1 MSIDFSVKGKHVLIT
16 GGTSGIGAAFAEAF
30 SQAGAMVTIVD
41 IAPPRADQNSDLRF
55 EQVDMC
61 DDTAVAALAARTE
74 RMDVVIH
81 CAGRVAIGQEYSPI
95 VFNEIVNLHL
105 TGALRLANA
114 FRPHLKASRGCII
127 HIASMTSY
135 FAAPLA
141 PAYGAAKTGIV
152 SLTRTLAVEFASDG
166 IRVNAIA
173 PGSTL
178 TAFSNWR
185 LKNPDGSLNQAGY
198 DAFVAQM
205 RDMSPL
211 GSTGEAI
218 DQAHLILYLASEAGR
233 WATGNIFRVN
243 GGMTTHW

>member
-30 SQAGAMVTIVD
+30 SQAGAVVTIVD
-41 IAPPRADQNSDLRF
+41 IAPPRADQHSDLKF

-61 DDTAVAALAARTE
+61 DDEAVAALGARTD

-81 CAGRVAIGQEYSPI
+81 CAGRTALVQEYSPI

-127 HIASMTSY
+127 QIASMTSY
-135 FAAPLA
+135 FAAPYS
-141 PAYGAAKTGIV
+141 PAYGAAKTGII
-152 SLTRTLAVEFASDG
+152 SLTRTLAVEFAADG

-173 PGSTL
+173 PGWIDTPL
-178 TAFSNWR
+178 TKMIPEQMPDVNRRILER
-185 LKNPDGSLNQAGY
+185 LPSGRWNTPDEL
-198 DAFVAQM
+198 
-205 RDMSPL
+205 
-211 GSTGEAI
+211 TGLAVF
-218 DQAHLILYLASEAGR
+218 LASPAASILTGVTIAADGGYS
-233 WATGNIFRVN
+233 AT
-243 GGMTTHW
+243 